1 MNAWRSWLH
10 GAGLAIAAS
19 FAVLPVR
26 AELLFDEKALGG
38 DPFYAH
44 PALRSLV
51 FVSPE
56 ARGQAI
62 LPPAPYFL
70 APPPLIWRAPGTS
83 WLYPPSVSPGFNRPS
98 APNQRDLAAYHIAR
112 AHAMSQGLYKRNDE
126 TAFWFGPAGPTG
138 AYLDAYGWY
147 ASPWLYPPANPATGR
162 PSNADNARYLIERA
176 HRFSQDAYRKP

>member
-1 MNAWRSWLH
+1 MNAWRTLRR
-10 GAGLAIAAS
+10 GACLVIAATA
-19 FAVLPVR
+19 FMLPVR
-26 AELLFDEKALGG
+26 AELLIDEKAPAADG
-38 DPFYAH
+38 FYAH

-83 WLYPPSVSPGFNRPS
+83 WLYPPSVPPGFNRPS
-98 APNQRDLAAYHIAR
+98 APSQRDLAAYHIAR
-112 AHAMSQGLYKRNDE
+112 AHAMGQGLYKRNGE
-126 TAFWFGPAGPTG
+126 MAFWFGPAGAMG

-147 ASPWLYPPANPATGR
+147 AQPWLYPPANPVTGW

-176 HRFSQDAYRKP
+176 HRFSQDGYRKP